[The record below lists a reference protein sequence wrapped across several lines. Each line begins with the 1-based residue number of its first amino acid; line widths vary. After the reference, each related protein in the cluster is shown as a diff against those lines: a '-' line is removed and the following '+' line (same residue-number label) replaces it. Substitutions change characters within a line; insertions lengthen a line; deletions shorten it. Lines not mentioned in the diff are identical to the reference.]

1 VQSSTSSRGD
11 LKHLFRHSLTKK
23 KIKYAKDAFLKR
35 GYSALPSRGHFLLG
49 AAIGTGMAAGA
60 AERGGADFL
69 LALSAGRFRSM
80 GAPSAACMLAL
91 RDSNR
96 MVMEFGQAEILTQTS
111 LPVFFG
117 ATAIG
122 TTDLEKLV
130 QQIADAGFHGVV
142 NFPSCVFLDGQ
153 YRKFLEESGAGLDHE
168 VALLDA
174 ARARGLSTLAY
185 VHTVDEALRIAAH
198 VDIVNLNFGWNMGG
212 SVGVESSID
221 LHDSSVLAAKFVSAV
236 QAAHPQTRCVIEG
249 GPIVTPEQMDEVCRF
264 AKADGYIGGSTIDRV
279 PLESAIEMATSA
291 FKTIGAL
298 RSQVDSLERRLN
310 RKVTIDTLIGF
321 SDSMERAREQVAQAM
336 ETDLPVLI
344 VGEAGSGRRE
354 LAKAIHEARSPHGR
368 WLISAD
374 CKAGA
379 KGDMELNLF
388 GCVAGAF
395 PGIAKARVGLLE
407 VARGSTLVLD
417 DVGSLNIEVQRQL
430 LQAVQTGG
438 FWPRGG
444 SEIISLEARF
454 IGLSGIK
461 PAAASG
467 ARRSA
472 TKFLQWL
479 GAIRIEIPPLRE
491 RLEDLPMLAEGILR
505 GIANGERRSIS
516 PMAIRALLGYDWPGN
531 LGELRSVMQRA
542 ANRAQRGVITDTD
555 VIALLKTRHATSS
568 DRRSFASVREW
579 VLDGLRRNRFRRAES
594 AQFLQISRKT
604 LYNKMRQYGLLNQR
618 TVSQRARVRRKTRN
632 GGSEPQR

>member
-1 VQSSTSSRGD
+1 
-11 LKHLFRHSLTKK
+11 
-23 KIKYAKDAFLKR
+23 
-35 GYSALPSRGHFLLG
+35 
-49 AAIGTGMAAGA
+49 
-60 AERGGADFL
+60 
-69 LALSAGRFRSM
+69 
-80 GAPSAACMLAL
+80 MLAL

-122 TTDLEKLV
+122 TANLEKLV
-130 QQIADAGFHGVV
+130 QQIADAGFYGVA

-153 YRKFLEESGAGLDHE
+153 YRKFLEESGAGFDHE

-174 ARARGLSTLAY
+174 ARAQGLSTLAY
-185 VHTVDEALRIAAH
+185 VHTVDEALRVAAH

-221 LHDSSVLAAKFVSAV
+221 LHESSVMAAKFVSAV
-236 QAAHPQTRCVIEG
+236 HAAHSQTRCVIEG

-291 FKTIGAL
+291 FKTIGTL
-298 RSQVDSLERRLN
+298 RRQVDSLERRLN
-310 RKVTIDTLIGF
+310 RKVNVDALIGF
-321 SDSMERAREQVAQAM
+321 SESMERAREQMAQAM

-354 LAKAIHEARSPHGR
+354 VAKAIHEASAPNGR

-374 CKAGA
+374 CKASSKA
-379 KGDMELNLF
+379 DMELNLF
-388 GCVAGAF
+388 GSVGGSL
-395 PGIAKARVGLLE
+395 PGDDKARMGLLE

-438 FWPRGG
+438 FWPMGG
-444 SEIISLEARF
+444 TEIIPLDARF
-454 IGLSGIK
+454 VGLSGLK
-461 PAAASG
+461 PPAARGS
-467 ARRSA
+467 RRSD

-505 GIANGERRSIS
+505 GMANGERRRIS
-516 PMAIRALLGYDWPGN
+516 PLAFRALLGYDWPGN

-542 ANRAQRGVITDTD
+542 AIRAHRGVITDSS
-555 VIALLKTRHATSS
+555 VIALLKKRHPSPN
-568 DRRSFASVREW
+568 DRKSIASPREW
-579 VLDGLRRNRFRRAES
+579 ILDGLRRNRFRRAES
-594 AQFLQISRKT
+594 ALFLQISRKT
-604 LYNKMRQYGLLNQR
+604 LYNKMRQYGLLNQTSISR
-618 TVSQRARVRRKTRN
+618 RARRER
-632 GGSEPQR
+632 

>member
-1 VQSSTSSRGD
+1 
-11 LKHLFRHSLTKK
+11 
-23 KIKYAKDAFLKR
+23 
-35 GYSALPSRGHFLLG
+35 
-49 AAIGTGMAAGA
+49 MAAGA
-60 AERGGADFL
+60 AERGGADYL

-122 TTDLEKLV
+122 TVDLEKLV
-130 QQIADAGFHGVV
+130 QQIADAGFHGVA

-153 YRKFLEESGAGLDHE
+153 YRKFLEESGAGFDHE

-174 ARARGLSTLAY
+174 ARAQGLSTLAY
-185 VHTVDEALRIAAH
+185 VHTVDEALRVAAH

-221 LHDSSVLAAKFVSAV
+221 LHDSSVMAAKFVSAV
-236 QAAHPQTRCVIEG
+236 HSAHPQARCVIEG

-291 FKTIGAL
+291 FKTIGTL
-298 RSQVDSLERRLN
+298 RRQVDSLERRLH
-310 RKVTIDTLIGF
+310 RKVTIDALAGF
-321 SDSMERAREQVAQAM
+321 SESMERAREQMAQAM
-336 ETDLPVLI
+336 ETELPVLI

-354 LAKAIHEARSPHGR
+354 LAKAIHEASAPSGR

-374 CKAGA
+374 CKASSKA
-379 KGDMELNLF
+379 DMELNLF
-388 GCVAGAF
+388 GSAGGQL
-395 PGIAKARVGLLE
+395 PGDGKARVGLLE

-417 DVGSLNIEVQRQL
+417 DVGSLNTEVQRQL

-444 SEIISLEARF
+444 AEIIPLDARF
-454 IGLSGIK
+454 IGLSGPK
-461 PAAASG
+461 AAASG
-467 ARRSA
+467 TRQSD

-505 GIANGERRSIS
+505 GMANGERRRIS
-516 PMAIRALLGYDWPGN
+516 PLAFRALLGYDWPGN

-542 ANRAQRGVITDTD
+542 AIRAHRGVITDSS
-555 VIALLKTRHATSS
+555 VIALLKKRHASPS
-568 DRRSFASVREW
+568 DRKSIASPREW
-579 VLDGLRRNRFRRAES
+579 ILDGLRRNRFRRAES

-604 LYNKMRQYGLLNQR
+604 LYNKMRQYGLLNQ
-618 TVSQRARVRRKTRN
+618 TSVSRRSR
-632 GGSEPQR
+632 G